1 MNGPLF
7 ACVHLPPSPGC
18 QGFAGRAASLRDLG
32 ADLAALLDV
41 TPHVDGILLEN
52 ENDKP
57 HTLNVSK
64 AQVAWLTLL
73 AMEARRRT
81 ALPLGIG
88 VQRIDWEAALA
99 VAAAARLDMVR
110 LDVWVD
116 RVRMQ
121 GQEVSVDSRQVRE
134 IREALDARAVALWTD
149 VHVKHAEL
157 VCAKDL
163 AASVDDAIKEGS
175 AAVLVTG
182 ERTGTPP
189 AVGDLDEARRVAA
202 GRVPVYAA
210 SGLDATNASELGA
223 HCDGAIVGT
232 AMKEGPRVSV
242 ERARR
247 IVGAWRR

>member
-1 MNGPLF
+1 
-7 ACVHLPPSPGC
+7 
-18 QGFAGRAASLRDLG
+18 
-32 ADLAALLDV
+32 LLEA
-41 TPHVDGILLEN
+41 PHVDGILLEN

-57 HTLNVSK
+57 HTLTVSK

-110 LDVWVD
+110 LDVFVD
-116 RVRMQ
+116 RVLMQ
-121 GQEVSVDSRQVRE
+121 GEEVGVDPVQVRE
-134 IREALDARAVALWTD
+134 LREALDARAVALWTD

-157 VCAKDL
+157 L
-163 AASVDDAIKEGS
+163 GGGELGASVGDAIREGS

-182 ERTGTPP
+182 ERTGMPP
-189 AVGDLDEARRVAA
+189 AIADLDEACRVAA
-202 GRVPVYAA
+202 GRAPVFAA
-210 SGLDATNASELGA
+210 SGLDEANAGELRA

-232 AMKEGPRVSV
+232 ALKDGSRVSAQ
-242 ERARR
+242 RARDVVR
-247 IVGAWRR
+247 AWRR